1 MSDSKP
7 DWDALIPLLY
17 NEFWAENKAIYTLA
31 GIKPNES
38 ETSFTSLRTGKRV
51 PANEAK
57 FAYKHIF
64 DSWTQDSHPYTNTQI
79 STSLSYL
86 SWNSYNKYYYLHW
99 AAQKPFI
106 EVEWLDWAYSEGHLK
121 EDEKRRIAKLID
133 GNVINVPIKRKRP
146 SKQEP
151 PVEEQQMG
159 ETARNNLLLVIG
171 ILKTA
176 LLDPKL
182 KALPFKDQETLRHW
196 IEQNYVTEGP
206 KLKNKGLA
214 ADTLKKLW
222 KDVNPIL
229 RQYGID
235 PEPQKTDE

>member
-17 NEFWAENKAIYTLA
+17 KEFWSENEGIYILA

-38 ETSFTSLRTGKRV
+38 ETSFTSLRTGNRV
-51 PANEAK
+51 PASEAK
-57 FAYKHIF
+57 YLYKHIF
-64 DSWTQDSHPYTNTQI
+64 DSWTGDSHPWTEGILYSASYTG
-79 STSLSYL
+79 
-86 SWNSYNKYYYLHW
+86 WNDYNKYYYLHW
-99 AAQKPFI
+99 VAKKPFI
-106 EVEWLDWAYSEGHLK
+106 KVEWLDWAYSEGHLK
-121 EDEKRRIAKLID
+121 EDEKCRIAKLID
-133 GNVINVPIKRKRP
+133 GNVIHVPIKRKP
-146 SKQEP
+146 PIKQEP
-151 PVEEQQMG
+151 PIEEQQMG

-182 KALPFKDQETLRHW
+182 KTLPFKDQETLRHW

-235 PEPQKTDE
+235 PEPRKTDE

>member
-7 DWDALIPLLY
+7 EWDALIPLLY
-17 NEFWAENKAIYTLA
+17 KEFWAENEAIYILA

-38 ETSFTSLRTGKRV
+38 KTSFTRLRTGKHV
-51 PANEAK
+51 PASEAK
-57 FAYKHIF
+57 YLYKHIF
-64 DSWTQDSHPYTNTQI
+64 DSWTGDSHPWTEGILYSASYT
-79 STSLSYL
+79 
-86 SWNSYNKYYYLHW
+86 SWNDYNKYYYLHW
-99 AAQKPFI
+99 VAQKPFI

-133 GNVINVPIKRKRP
+133 GNVINVPIKRK
-146 SKQEP
+146 P
-151 PVEEQQMG
+151 PIEEQQMG

-182 KALPFKDQETLRHW
+182 KTLPFKDQETLRHW
-196 IEQNYVTEGP
+196 IEQNYVAEGP

>member
-106 EVEWLDWAYSEGHLK
+106 EVEWLDWAYSEEHLK
-121 EDEKRRIAKLID
+121 EDEKHRIAKLIE
-133 GNVINVPIKRKRP
+133 GNVIDAPIKQKP
-146 SKQEP
+146 HITKK
-151 PVEEQQMG
+151 QMG
-159 ETARNNLLLVIG
+159 DTARDNLLLVIG

-182 KALPFKDQETLRHW
+182 KTLPFKDQETLRLW

-235 PEPQKTDE
+235 PEPQKSDE

>member
-7 DWDALIPLLY
+7 DWDALMPLLY
-17 NEFWAENKAIYTLA
+17 KEFWAENEAIYILA

-51 PANEAK
+51 PASEAK
-57 FAYKHIF
+57 YLYKHIF
-64 DSWTQDSHPYTNTQI
+64 DSWTGDSHPWTEGILYSASYT
-79 STSLSYL
+79 
-86 SWNSYNKYYYLHW
+86 SWNDYNKYYYLHW
-99 AAQKPFI
+99 VAQKPFI

-121 EDEKRRIAKLID
+121 EDEKCRIAKLID
-133 GNVINVPIKRKRP
+133 GNVIHVPIKRKP
-146 SKQEP
+146 PIKHEP
-151 PVEEQQMG
+151 PIEEQQMG

-182 KALPFKDQETLRHW
+182 KTLPFKDQETLRHW

>member
-17 NEFWAENKAIYTLA
+17 KEFWSENEGIYILA

-51 PANEAK
+51 PASEAK
-57 FAYKHIF
+57 YLYKHIF
-64 DSWTQDSHPYTNTQI
+64 DSWTGDSHPWTEGILYSASYT
-79 STSLSYL
+79 
-86 SWNSYNKYYYLHW
+86 SWNDYNKYYYLHW
-99 AAQKPFI
+99 VAQKPFI

-133 GNVINVPIKRKRP
+133 GNVINVPIKRKP
-146 SKQEP
+146 PIKQEP
-151 PVEEQQMG
+151 PIEEQQMG

-182 KALPFKDQETLRHW
+182 KTLPFKDQETLRHW
-196 IEQNYVTEGP
+196 IEQNYVAEGP